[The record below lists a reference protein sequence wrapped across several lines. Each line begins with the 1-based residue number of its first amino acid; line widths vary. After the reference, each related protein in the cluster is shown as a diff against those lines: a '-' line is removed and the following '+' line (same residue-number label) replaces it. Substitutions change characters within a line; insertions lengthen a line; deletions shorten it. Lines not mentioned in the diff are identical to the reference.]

1 MATGTV
7 IQSFSY
13 ITYAAA
19 FVPPER
25 DAEPA
30 IDPVLVAIALVAAP
44 LVFVSVSL
52 ISRGQDTL
60 RKTSIAMA
68 WLVVIGLVLGLLSPL
83 VGAAAG
89 FGVGFALT
97 LNAPGFEGQLRRR
110 LVGVGLVVVYMAVLL
125 IFIPPAGVLAGAL
138 LPGLIVGFADEYGA
152 WRESKLG

>member
-7 IQSFSY
+7 IQLFSY
-13 ITYAAA
+13 IPYAAA
-19 FVPPER
+19 FVPPEP
-25 DAEPA
+25 DAVPA
-30 IDPVLVAIALVAAP
+30 IDPGLVAIALVAAP

-60 RKTSIAMA
+60 RKTLISMT
-68 WLVVIGLVLGLLSPL
+68 WLVVLGLALGLLSPL

-97 LNAPGFEGQLRRR
+97 LNIPEFEGQLRRR
-110 LVGVGLVVVYMAVLL
+110 LVGVGFLLVYMAVLL

-152 WRESKLG
+152 WRESKSR